1 MVLHLD
7 TAKEPSLQN
16 LIGFVEVK
24 PRSAVFVRNLQ
35 NLLQNPGVWFI
46 LYESYLGFVRNLKRF
61 RSEGSFAV
69 FR

>member
-24 PRSAVFVRNLQ
+24 PRPAV
-35 NLLQNPGVWFI
+35 
-46 LYESYLGFVRNLKRF
+46 LYETYRTYCKTLEFGLFYTNPI
-61 RSEGSFAV
+61 
-69 FR
+69 